1 MHKARA
7 YDKTSGHLHKKLDA
21 LDLLILEKML
31 DDGSVTFRELATI
44 AKTDQRTIA
53 SHFDRLKK
61 RGIIRKITV
70 DVDWAQV
77 GLRAVAFVGT
87 TTSHGDAE
95 REKLFQFIKHE
106 PRVLDAYTTIGSH
119 EYFVSICD
127 TDMSRLR
134 SEVCDPL
141 EPMTSGLATSVVIKR
156 IKEPDYHGLLRTLRK
171 DFDVSQ

>member
-1 MHKARA
+1 MHNR
-7 YDKTSGHLHKKLDA
+7 TSGQLHKELDA
-21 LDLLILEKML
+21 LDLLILERML

-53 SHFDRLKK
+53 SHFNLLKK

-77 GLRAVAFVGT
+77 GLTAVAFVGT
-87 TTSHGDAE
+87 TTSHGDTE

-119 EYFVSICD
+119 EYFVTICD
-127 TDMSRLR
+127 TDISRLR
-134 SEVCDPL
+134 SEVCNPL

-171 DFDVSQ
+171 EPDITQ